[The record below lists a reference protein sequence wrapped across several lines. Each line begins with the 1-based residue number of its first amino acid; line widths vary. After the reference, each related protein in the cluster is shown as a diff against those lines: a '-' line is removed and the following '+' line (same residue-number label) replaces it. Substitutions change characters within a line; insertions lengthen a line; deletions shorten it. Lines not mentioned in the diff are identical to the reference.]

1 MLRTPTIVIII
12 VIIFIVIIV
21 VVVKYEEARLRQK
34 TPRRNFSGYACSTG
48 YLVLV
53 TVMAVMM
60 VIGGGSRSGRVRVYV
75 DRCV

>member
-1 MLRTPTIVIII
+1 M
-12 VIIFIVIIV
+12 
-21 VVVKYEEARLRQK
+21 KYEEARLRQK